1 LTGKRA
7 KWHVHPELPRSFLG
21 AHPNIHPLI
30 AQCLYNRGLTSVHE
44 MLQFLDGEYEM
55 TDPFKIKGVADAV
68 TRIRQAIRD
77 GELLAVYG
85 DFDADGV
92 TATALLFETL
102 SALGADVIPYIPH
115 RVDEGYGLNDGAIS
129 RLASRGVSLII
140 TVDCGARAIREVHR
154 ARKLGVEVI
163 ITDHHSLG
171 SQPPAGVAVINT
183 GREDCCYPFKGLSG
197 VGIAYKLAHALLLVD
212 RQLPLRPH
220 SPFLEEDTLL
230 DLVAL
235 GTVAD
240 LSPLVG
246 ENRTLVKKGLAQL
259 ARANRP
265 GLEAL
270 MDEAN
275 VARERVTSG
284 TIGYILGPRLNAA
297 GRMDH
302 AMLSFRL
309 LTADSSTR
317 ARELA
322 RLLEQKNQSRRDV
335 TRATLEA
342 ARLEV
347 AEQEDQPLLFA
358 ASQHYHEG
366 VLGLAAQRLCDEY
379 YRPAIVAKTG
389 REDSVSSARS
399 VDEFDVA
406 AALDECAPLLKRH
419 GGHSKAAGF
428 TVSNENLPALRARLT
443 EIAAECLAGQ
453 DLSPTIHVD
462 AEIPQ
467 GELRPEHFLLCQ
479 RMEPLGAGNP
489 EPLFLSSGLAVRDS
503 RVVGDRHLKLT
514 LADGGF
520 VWDGIAFGMGD
531 SLPDLDSRLDVV
543 FTPHV
548 HIYRDTEQLQL
559 KIEDLRPST

>member
-7 KWHVHPELPRSFLG
+7 KWHVYPPLPRSFLG
-21 AHPNIHPLI
+21 AHPDIPPLI
-30 AQCLYNRGLTSVHE
+30 AQCLYNRGFTSVHE

-55 TDPFKIKGVADAV
+55 ADPFKIKGVADAV

-102 SALGADVIPYIPH
+102 SALGAHVMPYIPH
-115 RVDEGYGLNDGAIS
+115 RVDEGYGLNNGAIG
-129 RLASRGVSLII
+129 RLASEGVSLII
-140 TVDCGARAIREVHR
+140 TVDCGARAIREVEQ

-183 GREDCCYPFKGLSG
+183 SRDDCCYPFKGLSG
-197 VGIAYKLAHALLLVD
+197 VGIAYKLAQALLLVD
-212 RQLPLRPH
+212 RQLPLPTH
-220 SPFLEEDTLL
+220 SSLLEEDSLL

-240 LSPLVG
+240 LSPLIG

-259 ARANRP
+259 ARASRP

-270 MDEAN
+270 MEEAN
-275 VARERVTSG
+275 VDRARVTAG
-284 TIGYILGPRLNAA
+284 TIGYVLGPRLNAA

-302 AMLSFRL
+302 AMLSFLL
-309 LTADSSTR
+309 LTADSPAR

-342 ARLEV
+342 VRLEV
-347 AEQEDQPLLFA
+347 EEQDDQPLLFA
-358 ASQHYHEG
+358 AAEHFHEG

-379 YRPAIVAKTG
+379 YRPVIVAKTG
-389 REDSVSSARS
+389 QEESVSSARS

-406 AALDECAPLLKRH
+406 AALDECAALLKRH

-428 TVSNENLPALRARLT
+428 TVSNENLLSLKARLT
-443 EIAAECLAGQ
+443 EIAAERLAGQ
-453 DLSPTIHVD
+453 DLSPTIYID

-467 GELRPEHFLLCQ
+467 GELRPEHFMLCQ
-479 RMEPLGAGNP
+479 RLEPIGAGNP
-489 EPLFLSSGLAVRDS
+489 EPLFLSPGLAVRES
-503 RVVGDRHLKLT
+503 RVVGDQHLKLT

-531 SLPDLDSRLDVV
+531 SLPDLASRIDVV
-543 FTPHV
+543 FTPQV
-548 HIYRDTEQLQL
+548 RIYRDKEQLQL
-559 KIEDLRPST
+559 RIEDWRPSA

>member
-1 LTGKRA
+1 LTGMRA
-7 KWHVHPELPRSFLG
+7 KWHVYPPLPQSFLG
-21 AHPNIHPLI
+21 AHPDIPPLI
-30 AQCLYNRGLTSVHE
+30 AQCMHNRGLTTVHE
-44 MLQFLDGEYEM
+44 MRRFVDGEYEM
-55 TDPFKIKGVADAV
+55 SDPFRIKGVADAV

-102 SALGADVIPYIPH
+102 SALGSSVIPYIPH
-115 RVDEGYGLNDGAIS
+115 RVDEGYGLNNGAIG
-129 RLASRGVSLII
+129 RLADKGVSLII
-140 TVDCGARAIREVHR
+140 TVDCGARAIREVDL

-171 SQPPAGVAVINT
+171 SQPPAGVAVVNT
-183 GREDCCYPFKGLSG
+183 SREDCSYPFKGLSG
-197 VGIAYKLAHALLLVD
+197 VGIAYKLAQALLLVD
-212 RQLPLRPH
+212 RQLPVPTH
-220 SPFLEEDTLL
+220 SSYLDEDSLL

-259 ARANRP
+259 AKASRP

-270 MDEAN
+270 MEEAN
-275 VARERVTSG
+275 VARERVTAG
-284 TIGYILGPRLNAA
+284 TIGYTLGPRLNAA

-309 LTADSSTR
+309 LTADSLTR

-322 RLLEQKNQSRRDV
+322 RVLEQKNQSRRDV
-335 TRATLEA
+335 TGATLEA

-347 AEQEDQPLLFA
+347 AEQDDQPLLFA

-379 YRPAIVAKTG
+379 YRPVIVAKTG
-389 REDSVSSARS
+389 QEESVSSARS

-428 TVSNENLPALRARLT
+428 TVSNENLPALKARLT
-443 EIAAECLAGQ
+443 EIAAERLAGQ
-453 DLSPTIHVD
+453 DLSPTIYID
-462 AEIPQ
+462 AEIPH

-479 RMEPLGAGNP
+479 RLEPLGAGNP

-514 LADGGF
+514 LTDGGF
-520 VWDGIAFGMGD
+520 AWDGIAFGMGD
-531 SLPDLDSRLDVV
+531 FLPDLASRIDVV
-543 FTPHV
+543 FTPQV
-548 HIYRDTEQLQL
+548 RIYRNTEQLQL